1 MTFCEQ
7 CWRFVVSRC
16 IKQKYS
22 GNRKTNKSYRS
33 CQYKEIHGN
42 NTTENCNFTN
52 KNANRQHSDHA
63 PNKWWICHPF
73 IVELMAFLFVCMC
86 VLHYVAALQ
95 FMSFILWNSALC
107 ASPYRDLACDSNCLS
122 STRMNLT
129 GWQKK
134 NWSTFLWMHQVTRE
148 IALKVYASVDR
159 IRIVV
164 SIIAWFFIFAVSHW
178 KSLDA
183 FI

>member
-134 NWSTFLWMHQVTRE
+134 LIDAFMNAPGHQRNS
-148 IALKVYASVDR
+148 L
-159 IRIVV
+159 
-164 SIIAWFFIFAVSHW
+164 
-178 KSLDA
+178 KSLCICWPDSYCGFNYCLIFLFSPSA
-183 FI
+183 IENL